1 MHYKTGIN
9 GKKKGLSNDDKKAIA
24 FDLYISSDKSQKE
37 IAQIVNVNEATVS
50 RWKIDDDWDL
60 ARQATTITA
69 QNIITNLYQK
79 AYELSTA
86 EVIDADKMIKIA
98 NSIEKLSNRK
108 VTISN
113 IINGFKEFTTFAFG
127 EDAEL
132 AKQINSM
139 QRRFLDHKINGK

>member
-1 MHYKTGIN
+1 MA
-9 GKKKGLSNDDKKAIA
+9 KKKGLSNDDKKAIA

-50 RWKIDDDWDL
+50 RWKLDSDWEL
-60 ARQATTITA
+60 ARQAQTITA

-79 AYELSTA
+79 AYELST
-86 EVIDADKMIKIA
+86 EKIIDADKMIKIA
-98 NSIEKLSNRK
+98 NSIEKLSNKK
-108 VTISN
+108 VTINN
-113 IINGFKEFTTFAFG
+113 IIAVFKDFTTYAFG

-139 QRRFLDHKINGK
+139 QRKFLDYKINGK

>member
-1 MHYKTGIN
+1 MA
-9 GKKKGLSNDDKKAIA
+9 KKKGLSNDDKKAIA